1 MKENKKPMGIIG
13 SREDGEGVEWFVFPL
28 RSMSPR
34 ETKRWGSNEKVT
46 EKDSKDERLHKKW
59 SGKDQRNRGEKGKRN
74 RFSLKVQTDS

>member
-1 MKENKKPMGIIG
+1 MGIVG

-28 RSMSPR
+28 KSMSPR

-46 EKDSKDERLHKKW
+46 EKDNKDERLHKKS

-74 RFSLKVQTDS
+74 RFSLKVQTSS